1 VASSGVVENACAD
14 GSRTVTGY
22 ACGALQTVEPARAY
36 EGSMHVVG
44 ITGLA
49 AVV

>member
-1 VASSGVVENACAD
+1 MASSGVVENACAD

-22 ACGALQTVEPARAY
+22 AGVPMQTVERAPAY
-36 EGSMHVVG
+36 EGSMQVVG

-49 AVV
+49 AFV